1 MLSNFTLESSQAFVI
16 DIKFLLAE
24 KPFEDFAY
32 GAYTTFPHASELR
45 AIWRSEDPFDAFLQ
59 KTFVDLAM
67 IP

>member
-1 MLSNFTLESSQAFVI
+1 MLSNLALESNQAFVI
-16 DIKFLLAE
+16 DILLAE

-32 GAYTTFPHASELR
+32 GAYTTFPHASEMR